1 MVATH
6 MQWLS
11 NGVTFTMDFDAVESE
26 SPTHAVQITQYPI
39 ELGAKLTDFV
49 RPEPVILKLSTF
61 ISNAPARTGL
71 SHMDGMQASDRLSI
85 RVRQPVINTPVS
97 AQLPTSV
104 AGVQLTRDVT
114 VLAVVRTWL
123 PEGQKVQRVERVYEE
138 LKRAMYEAREFTVVS
153 ELLGD
158 FDRMLVKSLAT
169 TRDGK
174 SGNAMRLDIELQQVA
189 YGQLF
194 ARDVG
199 KLLPKKPKKKQS
211 EPAVNV
217 GKQTPTEPADP
228 AVKRSAAKQLGDV
241 IFKRF
246 AE

>member
-1 MVATH
+1 MTATH
-6 MQWLS
+6 MQWTD

-26 SPTHAVQITQYPI
+26 APTHAVQITQYPI

-49 RPEPVILKLSTF
+49 RPEVVTLRLTTF
-61 ISNAPARTGL
+61 ISNAPSRTGL

-85 RVRQPVINTPVS
+85 RVRQPIINTPVS

-104 AGVQLTRDVT
+104 AGVALTKEVT

-123 PEGQKVQRVERVYEE
+123 PNGQKVQRVERIYDE

-158 FDRMLVKSLAT
+158 FDRMLIKSLST
-169 TRDGK
+169 TRASD
-174 SGNAMRLDIELQQVA
+174 SGNAMRLDIELQQIA
-189 YGQLF
+189 YGQLY

-199 KLLPKKPKKKQS
+199 KLLPKKPVKKQS
-211 EPAVNV
+211 APPVDA
-217 GKQTPTEPADP
+217 GKQTPEEPVDP
-228 AVKRSAAKQLGDV
+228 AVQRSFAKQFGDL
-241 IFKRF
+241 I
-246 AE
+246 EDLL